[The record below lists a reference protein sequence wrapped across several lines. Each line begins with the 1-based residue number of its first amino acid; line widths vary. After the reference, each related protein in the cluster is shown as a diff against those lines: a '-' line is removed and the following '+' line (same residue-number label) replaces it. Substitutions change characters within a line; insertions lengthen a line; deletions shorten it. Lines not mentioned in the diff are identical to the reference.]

1 MPDQTSVNPVTESL
15 GCWLSETEISS
26 ETTDAASP
34 IHSEP
39 EPTSPSPAQ
48 FAANQANSKLS
59 SGPTSPGGKA
69 ISSRNNTRHGLTC
82 QVASGALTVMPGES
96 QAQYDSNLAAY
107 HAEWKPTTAT
117 EIDLVQRICSH
128 AWLRDRAQR
137 FQDSRLHLGITE
149 PNARKQFEAYSRY
162 YTTHLRAYNKAFA
175 DLLRLKR
182 FQMTQKK
189 DEAMLERRAQ
199 DLEIRFESQKR
210 KSEMHAARMESIRL
224 KQEAQKQRNSRLKP
238 AETALPATS
247 QTA

>member
-1 MPDQTSVNPVTESL
+1 VVQASCEAEVP
-15 GCWLSETEISS
+15 SETI
-26 ETTDAASP
+26 AAEAP
-34 IHSEP
+34 AQIEP
-39 EPTSPSPAQ
+39 EMKVVSAAQ
-48 FAANQANSKLS
+48 LAANQANAKLS
-59 SGPTSPGGKA
+59 CGPTSPEGKE

-96 QAQYDSNLAAY
+96 QAIYDSNLAAY

-117 EIDLVQRICSH
+117 ELDLVQRMCSH

-137 FQDSRLHLGITE
+137 IQDSRLHLGITE
-149 PNARKQFEAYSRY
+149 TNARKQFEAYTRY

-189 DEAMLERRAQ
+189 DEAMLDRHAQ
-199 DLEIRFESQKR
+199 DMQIRFESQRCKGEEHVA
-210 KSEMHAARMESIRL
+210 KMELIRL
-224 KQEAQKQRNSRLKP
+224 RQEAQKQRNSRFKP
-238 AETALPATS
+238 AEAALPATS